1 MRNILITAGGSGGHL
16 YPALAVANAFLEKGY
31 QVYLLTSKKR
41 PAKINLGDIRVIEG
55 SSIGWDR
62 TLLGF
67 FKTSWSLI
75 KDAILSFKLLLNL
88 KPLLVLGMGG
98 YVSIAPILVAYMFGI
113 PRAIHEQNIIP
124 GLANRFLAP
133 FVSRIFV
140 SFPDT
145 NFGIFQTKVVY
156 TGLPLRKELYTV
168 KRSEHNKFTVLIM
181 GGSQGARIINET
193 VLELVEKQ
201 MIKDKD
207 IKFIH
212 ITGTRDFNR
221 LKERIKKIKSQ
232 DYEVYSYREDVWTL
246 YEEAD
251 LVISR
256 AGAGSV
262 IELATV
268 NLPAILIP
276 YKGAEGHQYLNAK
289 WLVENGMGVIID
301 QSQLSANYLAEKI
314 QELKLTAIGEDVKHR
329 SKVLNLPN
337 ASYRIVEETLKII
350 GG

>member
-41 PAKINLGDIRVIEG
+41 PAKINFGDIRVIEG

-62 TLLGF
+62 TLPGL

-75 KDAILSFKLLLNL
+75 KDAILSFRIL
-88 KPLLVLGMGG
+88 KKIRPLLILGMGG
-98 YVSIAPILVAYMFGI
+98 YVSIAPILVAYILGI

-124 GLANRFLAP
+124 GLANRLLAP

-145 NFGIFQTKVVY
+145 NFGIFQSKVIY
-156 TGLPLRKELYTV
+156 TGLPLRKELYSV
-168 KRSEHNKFTVLIM
+168 KPSEHDKFTVLIM
-181 GGSQGARIINET
+181 GGSQGARVINET

-201 MIKDKD
+201 MINDVR
-207 IKFIH
+207 FIH

-221 LKERIKKIKSQ
+221 LKERIEKIKSY

-246 YEEAD
+246 YQEAD

-268 NLPAILIP
+268 NIPAILIP

-289 WLVENGMGVIID
+289 WLMENGMGVIID

-314 QELKLTAIGEDVKHR
+314 QELKLMSQSEKVQHR
-329 SKVLNLPN
+329 SKGINLPN
-337 ASYRIVEETLKII
+337 ASYRIVEEALKII